1 MDDKISI
8 IKSWL
13 GTGSINIFGL
23 PMSGKDTQGI
33 KLAEALGGKFISSG
47 MIIRSMESETRKNY
61 TKDGSLVPT
70 DIFYEWVLPYL
81 SRPDLAQYP
90 LVLSSIGRWFG
101 EEDQVMS
108 TARNAGHEIKAAIIL
123 NISESAVEHRYYVSK
138 SLNDRGTRAD
148 DRDLTVFRHRLE
160 EFREKTLPVVQHY
173 KNLGLLVEVPG
184 DFSRSD
190 VFDAIINRLYIKAT
204 TSPTV

>member
-1 MDDKISI
+1 MEDKIAT

-13 GTGSINIFGL
+13 GTGSVNIFGL

-47 MIIRSMESETRKNY
+47 MIIRSMESETRANY

-70 DIFYEWVLPYL
+70 DVFYEWVLPYFG
-81 SRPDLAQYP
+81 RPDLAQYP

-101 EEDQVMS
+101 EEDEVMA
-108 TARNAGHEIKAAIIL
+108 TARQTGHEIKAAVIL
-123 NISESAVEHRYYVSK
+123 NISESDVEHRFYVSK
-138 SLNDRGTRAD
+138 SLNDRGSRAD
-148 DRDLTVFRHRLE
+148 DRDLNVFRHRLE
-160 EFREKTLPVVQHY
+160 EFREKTMPVIQHY

-184 DFSRSD
+184 NVSRDD
-190 VFDAIINRLYIKAT
+190 VFNSIINRLYIQAT
-204 TSPTV
+204 TS